1 MRMAISIGGSTI
13 DEVVTNAK
21 AAEQAGFH
29 SAWLANI
36 FGLDAMTA
44 IAVAGRE
51 VPRIELGT
59 AVVPTYSRHP
69 FYMAQQAMSTQAAT
83 GGRFVLGIGLSHQ
96 LVIEGILGLSFDK
109 PAKHMREYLTVLNGL
124 LEQGTV
130 TFHGDLYKVDSSFTP
145 LERMGTTPP
154 PVMIAALAPV
164 MLKLAGSMTA
174 GTITWMTGYK
184 TIETHIVPTMG
195 KAAAAAGRP
204 DAASRGRRSS
214 LGDRGRRRGEGHD
227 QPDTPDLRHA
237 AVVPSDARQGGCR
250 QSRRRRD
257 PRRRGDC
264 SRRHPALRGGRRHRL
279 PRGGQR
285 RHLPSGRPANPRR
298 PHLVPLASARG
309 GADGGFR
316 ERCRARVSRTSLGW
330 LVELEVSVCL

>member
-1 MRMAISIGGSTI
+1 MRMAIGIGGSTI

-96 LVIEGILGLSFDK
+96 IVIEGILGLSFDK

-124 LEQGTV
+124 LEQGTLI
-130 TFHGDLYKVDSSFTP
+130 FHGDLYKVDTSFTP

-184 TIETHIVPTMG
+184 TIETHVVPTMG
-195 KAAAAAGRP
+195 KAAADAGRP
-204 DAASRGRRSS
+204 TPRIVAGVPVSVTADVDAAKDKINQTLQIYGTLPSYRAMLDKEGAAGPADVAI
-214 LGDRGRRRGEGHD
+214 LGDEETVRAGIQRYAEAGVTD
-227 QPDTPDLRHA
+227 FHA
-237 AVVPSDARQGGCR
+237 AVDSAIFQQG
-250 QSRRRRD
+250 D
-257 PRRRGDC
+257 
-264 SRRHPALRGGRRHRL
+264 
-279 PRGGQR
+279 QR
-285 RHLPSGRPANPRR
+285 TLDV
-298 PHLVPLASARG
+298 L
-309 GADGGFR
+309 
-316 ERCRARVSRTSLGW
+316 TSFL
-330 LVELEVSVCL
+330 

>member
-13 DEVVTNAK
+13 DEVVKNTK

-29 SAWLANI
+29 SGWLANI

-51 VPRIELGT
+51 VSRIELGT

-96 LVIEGILGLSFDK
+96 IVIEGILGLSFDK

-124 LEQGTV
+124 LGQGTV
-130 TFHGDLYKVDSSFTP
+130 TFQGDLYKVDTSFTP

-184 TIETHIVPTMG
+184 TIETHVVPTMG

-204 DAASRGRRSS
+204 TPRVVAGVPVSATADVDAAKDMINQTLQIYGTLPSYRAMLDKEGAANPADVAIV
-214 LGDRGRRRGEGHD
+214 GDEKTVRAAIQRYADAGVTDFHAVVGEGIFHQGD
-227 QPDTPDLRHA
+227 Q
-237 AVVPSDARQGGCR
+237 
-250 QSRRRRD
+250 
-257 PRRRGDC
+257 
-264 SRRHPALRGGRRHRL
+264 
-279 PRGGQR
+279 
-285 RHLPSGRPANPRR
+285 
-298 PHLVPLASARG
+298 
-309 GADGGFR
+309 
-316 ERCRARVSRTSLGW
+316 RTLDVLTSFL
-330 LVELEVSVCL
+330 

>member
-1 MRMAISIGGSTI
+1 MAIGIGGSTI
-13 DEVVTNAK
+13 DEVVANAK
-21 AAEQAGFH
+21 AAEQAGFQ

-51 VPRIELGT
+51 VQRIELGT

-96 LVIEGILGLSFDK
+96 IVIEGLLGLSFDK

-124 LEQGTV
+124 LDQGTV
-130 TFHGDLYKVDSSFTP
+130 TFHGDLYKVDTSFTP

-184 TIETHIVPTMG
+184 TIETHVVPTMG
-195 KAAAAAGRP
+195 KAAADAGRP
-204 DAASRGRRSS
+204 PPRIVAGVPVSVTADVDAAKDRINQTLQIYGTLPSYRAMLDKEGAAGPADVAI
-214 LGDRGRRRGEGHD
+214 LGDEEAVRAGIQRYAEAGVTD
-227 QPDTPDLRHA
+227 FHA
-237 AVVPSDARQGGCR
+237 AVDAAIFQQG
-250 QSRRRRD
+250 D
-257 PRRRGDC
+257 
-264 SRRHPALRGGRRHRL
+264 
-279 PRGGQR
+279 QR
-285 RHLPSGRPANPRR
+285 TLDV
-298 PHLVPLASARG
+298 L
-309 GADGGFR
+309 
-316 ERCRARVSRTSLGW
+316 TSFL
-330 LVELEVSVCL
+330 